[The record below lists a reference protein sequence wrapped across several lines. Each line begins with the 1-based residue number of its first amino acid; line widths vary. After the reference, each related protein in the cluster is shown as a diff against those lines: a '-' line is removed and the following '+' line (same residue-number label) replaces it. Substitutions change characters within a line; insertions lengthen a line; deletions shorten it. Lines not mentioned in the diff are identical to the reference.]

1 MNFLKNFF
9 QRLSFNEDGNDLN
22 QSFAIVETASEISY
36 IMPVTKKNAVVV
48 MNSTYIGVRL

>member
-22 QSFAIVETASEISY
+22 QSLVPPDSSKAS
-36 IMPVTKKNAVVV
+36 N
-48 MNSTYIGVRL
+48 